1 MPGAVRIGDINIK
14 GGVATGIGAPTVL
27 INMRPA
33 CVVGTKV
40 TPHVPCGAPGGQLH
54 CAAITTI
61 GSPSVLVEYRPINYA
76 GNIDSCGDVRLQSSF
91 DVIVGAV

>member
-1 MPGAVRIGDINIK
+1 MPGAIRIGDANI
-14 GGVATGIGAPTVL
+14 GGGIAIAPGAVSVL

-33 CVVGTKV
+33 CVTGTKV

-61 GSPSVLVEYRPINYA
+61 GSPSVLVEYRPINYV
-76 GNIDSCGDVRLQSSF
+76 GNIDSCGHARLLGSF
-91 DVIVGAV
+91 DVIIGVV